1 MTRIPAHE
9 IAFDFDGVIADT
21 FRLFV
26 ELAKKNYQASFEYE
40 DITDYDFLKVIDIE
54 REHAR
59 EIIDVLTHRP
69 HEIGLKPNS
78 GAIDVLTRMAGLS
91 PVLLVTARPIGEPIE
106 RWFELNAPG
115 IDPERLRV
123 VATGENT
130 AKLEVLKEEGIR
142 YFIED
147 RVDTCRLLAP
157 EGITPIV
164 YEQPWNREDHPFLK
178 VRNWDEISTLISW
191 PDAP

>member
-91 PVLLVTARPIGEPIE
+91 PVLLVTAQPIGEPIE

>member
-1 MTRIPAHE
+1 M
-9 IAFDFDGVIADT
+9 
-21 FRLFV
+21 
-26 ELAKKNYQASFEYE
+26 
-40 DITDYDFLKVIDIE
+40 
-54 REHAR
+54 
-59 EIIDVLTHRP
+59 
-69 HEIGLKPNS
+69 
-78 GAIDVLTRMAGLS
+78 
-91 PVLLVTARPIGEPIE
+91 LLVTALPIGEPIE
-106 RWFELNAPG
+106 RWFELNAPV